1 MRGRFFA
8 LSLLL
13 LISIMLAG
21 CNLPSGS
28 PTVEVPP
35 DAVFTAAA
43 ETIEAQLS
51 PTFGL
56 SATEIP
62 AQPTATPQPPT
73 PELTDT
79 PEPSPTLT
87 PTEIATP
94 TEIPEVIYFDDFTN
108 TALWYTSEDEE
119 RFSFRYTADGYH
131 ISNSI
136 VQGLIW
142 SIREQEYSSVGLEVD
157 GTRIEGPQ
165 DSYFGLV
172 CNFSDDGDNYYA
184 LVIGDDGF
192 YGLGLMDGGEYE
204 FLETGIDENDVINR
218 GQGETNR
225 IRGVCNGG
233 HFLIYANGELLLDTW
248 DDTLEKGIVGLVVG
262 NKKTD
267 GRSEFRFNDFAITW
281 P

>member
-1 MRGRFFA
+1 MV
-8 LSLLL
+8 
-13 LISIMLAG
+13 LAG
-21 CNLPSGS
+21 CNMPSDS
-28 PTVEVPP
+28 PTEEAPP

-43 ETIEAQLS
+43 ETVEAQLS

-56 SATEIP
+56 SATDIP
-62 AQPTATPQPPT
+62 AQPTSTPLPPT
-73 PELTDT
+73 IESVTDT
-79 PEPSPTLT
+79 PEPTPTLT
-87 PTEIATP
+87 PTDMPTP
-94 TEIPEVIYFDDFTN
+94 TEIPEIIYFDDFTD
-108 TALWYTSEDEE
+108 TANWYTYDEDED
-119 RFSFRYTADGYH
+119 FGFKYTEAGYH
-131 ISNSI
+131 IFNSI
-136 VQGLIW
+136 RMGVIW
-142 SIREQEYSSVGLEVD
+142 SIRDQEYTNVGLEVD

-165 DSYFGLV
+165 DSYFGVV

-204 FLETGIDENDVINR
+204 FLASGVDENEVINR

-248 DDTLEKGIVGLVVG
+248 DDTLEKGIVGLAVG
-262 NKKTD
+262 NKSTN
-267 GRSEFRFNDFAITW
+267 GRSEYRFNDFAITY